1 MDSVR
6 GILSDCS
13 RTLEFAESITSE
25 TLYNSLCGS
34 VATTL
39 YSAAS
44 QIQELLKDSAVPPPP
59 PLEPPPSP
67 AHSVTVTSTDP
78 FGKYREFMGLIQNRV
93 CARFPERTRR
103 DCRGVATE
111 LYHKFKGEESV
122 EDMVRLALEDLNA
135 TASTASAAAA
145 ASTATSSAFKPFR
158 RVSLDHSPIQST

>member
-6 GILSDCS
+6 ATLSDCS

-25 TLYNSLCGS
+25 ALYNSLCGS

-39 YSAAS
+39 YGAAS
-44 QIQELLKDSAVPPPP
+44 QIQELLKDNAPPPP
-59 PLEPPPSP
+59 PLEPPSRSSP
-67 AHSVTVTSTDP
+67 EHSATVTSADP

-93 CARFPERTRR
+93 CARFPQRTRK

-135 TASTASAAAA
+135 TVTASTASAT
-145 ASTATSSAFKPFR
+145 STVTPSAFKPFR
-158 RVSLDHSPIQST
+158 RVSLDHSPIHST